1 MPAEERIYSTMYE
14 TVGKDKRKLK
24 GASEDAS
31 FLQVNTG
38 NLPLFR
44 TCSLICLPR
53 RSTFDYL
60 ERALKEE

>member
-1 MPAEERIYSTMYE
+1 MYE